1 MAGGKE
7 TPRQKMI
14 GMMYLVLTALLALN
28 VSKDI
33 LNAFVIVEKSMV
45 STNANF
51 SKKVDN
57 LYTEFSTELVINK
70 DKVQPYYDKALKV
83 KQASDE
89 MVKFIKEIKSI
100 LIIETDKLPKEIAD
114 KIADGTISPDT
125 ISSKDN
131 YDQPT
136 RIMLKYDNQVDE
148 SGTSGYATKMKKK
161 LEEYAKTVL
170 AFIDEK
176 DRALIKS
183 PFDFSDKYSNYS
195 KKVQNWEINNFYNTV
210 LVGDLVI
217 LSKYIADVKNFEF
230 EIVSKLFQS
239 ISAKD
244 FKFDQIEARVVPQ
257 SMSVFAGSQYQAD
270 IFIAAMDSKTQPE
283 IIVNGQSIKVENGIG
298 KYVAGAA
305 GEGTRKYEGVIKL
318 KSALGERVYPFKSEY
333 SVAKPNLTVAAEKM
347 NVFYAGVTNPVS
359 ISVPG
364 VTPDKIRCEISGG
377 QKITPKGAGT
387 YEVFVNNPGQKVTIT
402 VFATVDGKPKNM
414 GSKEFRVKAIP
425 DPVARFSGKADGVAN
440 RTELENGTIAAV
452 LDNFDFDLSF
462 YIVSFVLETT
472 VGGDLKKV
480 DGSGNRLN
488 ENMKA
493 VIKNV
498 KKGQT
503 IQLRD
508 IYAKGPD
515 GKSRRLNP
523 IVLKLN

>member
-33 LNAFVIVEKSMV
+33 LNAFVIVEESMV
-45 STNANF
+45 TTNENF
-51 SKKVDN
+51 TKKVEN
-57 LYTEFSTELVINK
+57 LYTEFSSELVINK
-70 DKVQPYYDKALKV
+70 EKVQPYYDKALKV
-83 KQASDE
+83 KKASDD
-89 MVKFIKEIKSI
+89 MVKIIKDIKI
-100 LIIETDKLPKEIAD
+100 LLINETEKKPKEYGEAIVNG
-114 KIADGTISPDT
+114 KYSVDT

-131 YDQPT
+131 FDDPT
-136 RIMLKYDNQVDE
+136 RIMLGLPTDV
-148 SGTSGYATKMKKK
+148 GTNGEATKLKLK
-161 LEEYAKTVL
+161 LEEYAKSVIAL
-170 AFIDEK
+170 LDEK
-176 DRALIKS
+176 DQKTVKL
-183 PFDFSDKYSNYS
+183 PFEFKDKFSTHHG
-195 KKVQNWEINNFYNTV
+195 KVVNWEISTFYNTV

-217 LSKYIADVKNFEF
+217 LSKYIADVKNIEF
-230 EIVSKLFQS
+230 EVVSKLFQS

-364 VTPDKIRCEISGG
+364 VTPDKVRCEISGG
-377 QKITPKGAGT
+377 QKITPKGAGS
-387 YEVFVNNPGQKVTIT
+387 YEVWVNNPGQKVTIT

-414 GSKEFRVKAIP
+414 GSKEFRVKSIP
-425 DPVARFSGKADGVAN
+425 DPVAKFSGKVDGVAN
-440 RTELENGTIAAV
+440 RTELENGTLAAV

-480 DGSGNRLN
+480 DGVGNRLN
-488 ENMKA
+488 ENMKS